1 MPFWTKFCW
10 QSLRVATLVDDANL
24 WFCRAWRYDIWIYLI
39 VCYGM
44 ANVYIGMFRVFEW
57 LSQWSCV
64 QRTLDRG
71 YGDTENGN
79 NWIHILKPLNV
90 LNPQHSVPPSNNWRR
105 PFHHT
110 QWQLHRVNFPIP
122 SPWVLRP
129 AVSKAT
135 LHLCNVSLPTCCQ
148 VLFGFSS
155 LCLSSFHFGIF
166 MFISVLSLRFSVRRQ
181 SPKQLLFH
189 PHPPGSCLA
198 PP

>member
-1 MPFWTKFCW
+1 MGTIESIFW
-10 QSLRVATLVDDANL
+10 
-24 WFCRAWRYDIWIYLI
+24 
-39 VCYGM
+39 
-44 ANVYIGMFRVFEW
+44 
-57 LSQWSCV
+57 
-64 QRTLDRG
+64 
-71 YGDTENGN
+71 
-79 NWIHILKPLNV
+79 KPLNV

-166 MFISVLSLRFSVRRQ
+166 MFISVTLSPFLCPAPITKTIAFFTPILQDHVLLRHSARQLRSVGSGHALDAKIQVFPSSAMYVLQVLLVFSKWSLVAQ
-181 SPKQLLFH
+181 HETKCFTYAILLY
-189 PHPPGSCLA
+189 
-198 PP
+198 